1 MKTKA
6 EPTYNEAWESG
17 YSFAH
22 SELKKCVDEY
32 MEKGAEEC
40 SFNLLYDKLLIH
52 LDKAMETKPMSIWI
66 LDEKLKEEMIVF
78 SKEYLERVG
87 VVGGNEGGGQWV
99 TFNTDWE
106 IHFFEEF
113 DVDGWVNEWHAFAHR
128 AEIDEDGDRIPNQD
142 NLFPLLSQRGPEL
155 ED

>member
-17 YSFAH
+17 YAFAH

-32 MEKGAEEC
+32 MEKGAEEN
-40 SFNLLYDKLLIH
+40 SFYLLYTKLLQH
-52 LDKAMETKPMSIWI
+52 LDKAGETKPMSVWL

-87 VVGGNEGGGQWV
+87 VVGGNEGGGQRV

-113 DVDGWVNEWHAFAHR
+113 DVDGWVNEWHAYAYPTVV
-128 AEIDEDGDRIPNQD
+128 DEDGDRIPNED
-142 NLFPLLSQRGPEL
+142 NPFPLLSQRGPQL
-155 ED
+155 EE